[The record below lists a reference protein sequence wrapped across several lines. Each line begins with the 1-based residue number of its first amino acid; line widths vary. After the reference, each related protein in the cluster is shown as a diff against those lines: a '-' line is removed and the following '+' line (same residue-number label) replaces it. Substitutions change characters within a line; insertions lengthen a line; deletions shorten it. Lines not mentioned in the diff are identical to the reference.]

1 MFVLYNILLTLLSP
15 LWVPWMWLRARRR
28 GEMVDWKER
37 QGLYKNLPKRGDKRR
52 IWFHAVSVGEVVAA
66 MPILRELRSAMPN
79 HEIVLS
85 VTTSS
90 GHRTARERAEGL
102 FDYLIYFPIDVPRF
116 TLGAMQQVR
125 PDVVAIMETELWMNF
140 LWAAKTFD
148 VRTMLV
154 NGRISDRAFPRS
166 QRIKFY
172 YQTLLR
178 DMDRCLMQSDVDAE
192 RICALGAKDAEVL
205 GNCKFDQAL
214 EGLDADKAFWRSE
227 LGIDKTLPVVVV
239 GSIRAEEF
247 DFLAQALPLNAQ
259 VIVAP
264 RHLEKSDDLERAL
277 GAGVVR
283 RSRGEKL
290 GSASV
295 LILDTYGELAK
306 VYAVA
311 DIAIVGGGF
320 ADLGGQNIIQPL
332 AHGKP
337 VLHGRY
343 MQNFRDVS
351 AMAQAA
357 GASIVASSPEELR
370 AALES
375 LLRDVAKREEMGRKA
390 AELVRQNV
398 GASRRYAEAIKAES
412 KMVKDVKRPAKKG

>member
-1 MFVLYNILLTLLSP
+1 MLILYNLLLTLLSP
-15 LWVPWMWLRARRR
+15 LWVPWMWLRAKRR

-66 MPILRELRSAMPN
+66 MPILRELRSVMPDY
-79 HEIVLS
+79 EIVLS

-90 GHRTARERAEGL
+90 GHQTARERAEGL

-116 TLGAMQQVR
+116 TLGALQQVR

-140 LWAAKTFD
+140 LWASKTFD
-148 VRTMLV
+148 AQTTLV

-166 QRIKFY
+166 QKIKFY
-172 YQTLLR
+172 YRALLR
-178 DMDRCLMQSDVDAE
+178 DMDRCLMQSDLDAE
-192 RICALGAKDAEVL
+192 RIRALGARDAEVL

-214 EGLDADKAFWRSE
+214 EGLDADPAFWRSE
-227 LGIDKTLPVVVV
+227 LGIDSSRPVVVV

-247 DFLAQALPLNAQ
+247 GFLAQALPVDAQ
-259 VIVAP
+259 IIVAP
-264 RHLEKSDDLERAL
+264 RHLEKADDLERSL
-277 GAGVVR
+277 GAGTVR

-290 GSASV
+290 GAASV

-306 VYAVA
+306 VYSIA
-311 DIAIVGGGF
+311 DIAVVGGGF

-337 VLHGRY
+337 VVHGRY
-343 MQNFRDVS
+343 MQNFRDVT
-351 AMAQAA
+351 AMANAA
-357 GASIVASSPEELR
+357 GASLTAETPGELR
-370 AALES
+370 STLEAL
-375 LLRDVAKREEMGRKA
+375 LADAGQRKDMGRKA
-390 AELVRQNV
+390 SELVRRNV
-398 GASRRYAEAIKAES
+398 GASRRYAEAIKAEA
-412 KMVKDVKRPAKKG
+412 KKVKDVKHAKKKS